1 MSIFGRLFGGAKA
14 EDEKKR
20 ADALFEAKQFYEA
33 KTAYENAIDARDA
46 TDALKKTLAARVEA
60 CRDALAEARIREA
73 EEHLRHGDLGM
84 ARTELANAMEVA
96 ASERVRREAER
107 RLEKAERK
115 DAQAQAQADEEP
127 TDDERILLLAAQ
139 WEEAQQA
146 EYDEYGERF
155 RAALVAMEK
164 GENERARDELEA
176 MKAEHADDDPPP
188 VYLYLEL
195 ARARQRC
202 EDDEGTAKALRTFL
216 KRVPEDDR
224 SEARVRAY
232 EALALIADRAGDEEK
247 AMKQYEKGIEAMA
260 DDPRPYLQFG
270 VYLRLKGHAAEAI
283 SLLDLAIDHMD
294 EDRPSWLAHQ
304 ELGLAHRDAGNDAKA
319 VEVLEKVVRFFV
331 QRGTTDLPVAT
342 AMALA
347 ELSEKQGND
356 VRAADLYS
364 SLARG
369 SDKAN
374 HLAYHRHAARVLERL
389 GLDEEARR
397 MLVRAAGLAEKDA
410 AAAEEIRRALARLDG
425 EDEGGEDG
433 DEDDDE

>member
-1 MSIFGRLFGGAKA
+1 MSFFGRLFGGAKA

-20 ADALFEAKQFYEA
+20 ADELFAAGRYYEA

-46 TDALKKTLAARVEA
+46 TDALKKSLGGRVDA

-73 EEHLRHGDLGM
+73 EEHLRHGDLAM
-84 ARTELANAMEVA
+84 ARTELRNAMEVA
-96 ASERVRREAER
+96 ASDRVRREAER
-107 RLEKAERK
+107 RIETAERK
-115 DAQAQAQADEEP
+115 DARAQAQAEDEP
-127 TDDERILLLAAQ
+127 TDDERVVLLAAQ
-139 WEEAQQA
+139 WEEGQQA
-146 EYDEYGERF
+146 EYDAYGERF

-164 GENERARDELEA
+164 GENERAKDELEA
-176 MKAEHADDDPPP
+176 IKAEHQGDDPPP
-188 VYLYLEL
+188 VYLYLEI

-202 EDDEGTAKALRTFL
+202 EDDEGTAKSLRTFL

-270 VYLRLKGHAAEAI
+270 VYLRLKGHAAESI
-283 SLLDLAIDHMD
+283 ELLQLAIDHMD

-304 ELGLAHRDAGNDAKA
+304 ELGLAHRDAGNEKKA
-319 VEVLEKVVRFFV
+319 IDVLEKVVRFFV

-347 ELSEKQGND
+347 ELCEKQGND
-356 VRAADLYS
+356 VRAADLYT

-369 SDKAN
+369 SDKPN

-389 GLDEEARR
+389 GLDDEARR
-397 MLVRAAGLAEKDA
+397 MWVRAAGLAEADP

-425 EDEGGEDG
+425 EDEGD
-433 DEDDDE
+433 DDDDDDE